1 MIFISKSRLNGFFS
15 KLGVDSDEKWEN
27 VIFLPIDQEYYIRVE
42 TVDASLEVKLIFES
56 KLCIFIFIKIFIFN
70 V

>member
-42 TVDASLEVKLIFES
+42 TVDASLEVKLIF